1 MQESQENVKQSIQT
15 PSEKIL
21 ALLQKTSQEIYIY
34 ILS

>member
-1 MQESQENVKQSIQT
+1 MQESQANAKRGTQT

-21 ALLQKTSQEIYIY
+21 ALLQKTSRETYIY